1 MKLIHKTT
9 RYYLIYA
16 LFIFGLG
23 TILFYYVI
31 KIILLDGIDEAMH
44 QEKHQLIEN
53 LNYEK
58 NIDELKPTENII
70 IRQSK
75 VKMLMKDTYSTVL
88 IFDSTQ
94 NEFADYRQLTAIY
107 KSNDY
112 FYEIQIRQSMAE
124 AEALLNGILPAEI
137 GLFILFLL
145 GVLLMNN
152 YVNRTVWEPFYE
164 LLDKIKVYNFEKTKV
179 ISFVASDT
187 KEFQELSKS
196 IEKMTSKIYKDF
208 LNQKEFN
215 ENSSHEL
222 QTPLAI
228 IRNKLELLIQS
239 QNLKEEDMEI
249 IESVFDAVK
258 RLTLLNKGLILI
270 AQIDNRQYSE
280 KEAIRMDGLVD
291 RIVKNFM
298 YQIEERQIQLDV
310 SIEEGCRINSNRILV
325 EILVTNL
332 ISNSI
337 KHNFTKG
344 FLKIELN
351 NDHFV
356 VENSG
361 RKISVEAE
369 NMFERFRKDSE
380 SEQSIGLGLAI
391 VKKICTLLGY
401 KIEYTNKNEL
411 HRIEVLF
418 QPELSQEEAD

>member
-1 MKLIHKTT
+1 M
-9 RYYLIYA
+9 
-16 LFIFGLG
+16 
-23 TILFYYVI
+23 
-31 KIILLDGIDEAMH
+31 DGIDEAMH
-44 QEKHQLIEN
+44 QEKLQLIDN

-58 NIDELKPTENII
+58 IIDELKPTENIVI
-70 IRQSK
+70 KHSTTKI
-75 VKMLMKDTYSTVL
+75 LLKDTYSTVL
-88 IFDSTQ
+88 VFDSAQ
-94 NEFADYRQLTAIY
+94 NEFIDFRQLTAIY
-107 KSNDY
+107 KFNDN

-152 YVNRTVWEPFYE
+152 YVNRNVWEPFYE
-164 LLDKIKVYNFEKTKV
+164 LLEKIKVYDFEKTKV
-179 ISFVASDT
+179 IPYFDSDI
-187 KEFQELSKS
+187 KEFQELSRS
-196 IEKMTSKIYKDF
+196 IEKMTAKIYKDF

-239 QNLKEEDMEI
+239 KNLKEEDMEI

-280 KEAIRMDGLVD
+280 TEDIRLD
-291 RIVKNFM
+291 RIVNNTIKNFM
-298 YQIEERQIQLDV
+298 YQIEERNIQLKTSVKED
-310 SIEEGCRINSNRILV
+310 CKFKTNQILA

-337 KHNFTKG
+337 KHNLSNG
-344 FLKIELN
+344 SLCIEL
-351 NDHFV
+351 DQYHFV

-361 RKISVEAE
+361 RPLSVEAE
-369 NMFERFRKDSE
+369 NMFERFKKDSDL
-380 SEQSIGLGLAI
+380 EQSVGLGLAI

-401 KIEYTNKNEL
+401 KIVYKNNKEI
-411 HRIEVLF
+411 HSIEVIF
-418 QPELSQEEAD
+418 KPDIA